1 MVSRRILSAVRL
13 PFRHTG
19 ESFVLFYY
27 TQLEFENQPLFEI
40 SQMVYNRARHET
52 KARMG
57 RGQRAGKSQFGAND
71 MSAPKS
77 ATMERRAGD
86 AKFPGAGA
94 G

>member
-57 RGQRAGKSQFGAND
+57 RG
-71 MSAPKS
+71 PKGPVAS
-77 ATMERRAGD
+77 NLARMI
-86 AKFPGAGA
+86 
-94 G
+94 